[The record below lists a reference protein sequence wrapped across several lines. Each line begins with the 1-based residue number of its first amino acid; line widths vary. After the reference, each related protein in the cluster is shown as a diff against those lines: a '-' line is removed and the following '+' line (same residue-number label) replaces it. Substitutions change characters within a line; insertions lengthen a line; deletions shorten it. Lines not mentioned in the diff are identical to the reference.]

1 MIRKKSR
8 DIIAP
13 YLRDASNYSGG
24 MAEEVIIPENP
35 YELIEILKTDS
46 RSVTIAGAGTGLTAS
61 RIPSEGIIISLER
74 FNKIEVHEN
83 EEIWVGPAVTITE
96 LQQYLKHSGWF
107 YPPNPTE
114 TNASIGGTLATNA
127 SGSRSYKFG
136 GTRNYV
142 IAADLVLSDGRKV
155 LIKRGHKILEPLC
168 MNDGSEVRFP
178 EISYISPKFKN
189 TAGYYVQH
197 EMDWLDLFIGSEGT
211 LGIFTRICL
220 KLIPQPA
227 SFLSGV
233 LFFGEEKLCWD
244 LSSAIKS
251 QTSIFPCSLEYFDRF
266 SLEILREKYPN
277 IPLKAKAALFFEEDV
292 EKQEIYDV
300 KMENW
305 FKFLDD
311 KNIFLEDS
319 WFSQNEKDNK
329 TFHEFRH
336 QIPIMINEKNS
347 RVGREKIGTD
357 MAVADKFFIEM
368 MEYYEKTLAN
378 AKIPYVIFGHL
389 GDNHLHINLLPKPSQ
404 ISLARSVYD
413 EIAQKIIS
421 WKGTVSAEHGIGKN
435 KRKYFYEMIGQK
447 NIEELKKI
455 KNTLDPFERL
465 GKGNIFLLA

>member
-1 MIRKKSR
+1 MIRKIKTE
-8 DIIAP
+8 IIAP
-13 YLRDASNYSGG
+13 YLKDASNYSGG
-24 MAEEVIIPENP
+24 MAEEVLIPENQ
-35 YELIEILKTDS
+35 YELIEVLKTDS
-46 RSVTIAGAGTGLTAS
+46 RPVTIAGAGTGLTAS
-61 RIPSEGIIISLER
+61 RIPSEGVIISLER
-74 FNKIEVHEN
+74 FNEIEVHEG
-83 EEIWVGPAVTITE
+83 EEIWVGSAVTLTE
-96 LQQYLKHSGWF
+96 LQQYLQYSDWF

-136 GTRNYV
+136 GTRNFV

-155 LIKRGHKILEPLC
+155 LIKRGHKISEPLC
-168 MNDGSEVRFP
+168 MDDGSEIRFP
-178 EISYISPKFKN
+178 EITYISPKFKN
-189 TAGYYVQH
+189 TAGYYVQP
-197 EMDWLDLFIGSEGT
+197 EMDWLDLFIGSDGT

-220 KLIPQPA
+220 KLLPQPA

-244 LSSAIKS
+244 LSCAIKS
-251 QTSIFPCSLEYFDRF
+251 QTSISPCSLEYFDRF
-266 SLEILREKYPN
+266 SLEILRENYPN

-300 KMENW
+300 KMEKW
-305 FKFLDD
+305 FKFLGD
-311 KNIFLEDS
+311 KKIFLDDS

-347 RVGREKIGTD
+347 RAGREKIGTD
-357 MAVADKFFIEM
+357 MAVADNFFIEM
-368 MEYYEKTLAN
+368 MGFYEITLSK

-404 ISLARSVYD
+404 VSFARSVYD

-421 WKGTVSAEHGIGKN
+421 WKGTVSAEHGIGKT
-435 KRKYFYEMIGQK
+435 KRKYLYEMVGQK

-455 KNTLDPFERL
+455 KNALDPYERL
-465 GKGNIFLLA
+465 GKGNIFLLS